1 MTDKFS
7 CDDSLVDKTAALTT
21 AACLSCPELKLSLK
35 FKGREEQLLCNMKKK
50 FQVLKPATAVTAVTI
65 VLFLTLSQLVQVGHD
80 IFQQQELH
88 DKEWLFKSPPPPL
101 ELLVTNLFLSSFL
114 QNFFLC

>member
-35 FKGREEQLLCNMKKK
+35 FKGREEEQLWCKMKKK
-50 FQVLKPATAVTAVTI
+50 FQVLKPAKASTAATAVTI

-80 IFQQQELH
+80 IF
-88 DKEWLFKSPPPPL
+88 
-101 ELLVTNLFLSSFL
+101 
-114 QNFFLC
+114 

>member
-50 FQVLKPATAVTAVTI
+50 FQVLKPATASTAVTAVTI

-80 IFQQQELH
+80 IF
-88 DKEWLFKSPPPPL
+88 
-101 ELLVTNLFLSSFL
+101 
-114 QNFFLC
+114 

>member
-35 FKGREEQLLCNMKKK
+35 FKGREEEQLWCKMKKK
-50 FQVLKPATAVTAVTI
+50 IQVLKPATASTAATAVTI

-80 IFQQQELH
+80 IF
-88 DKEWLFKSPPPPL
+88 
-101 ELLVTNLFLSSFL
+101 
-114 QNFFLC
+114 

>member
-35 FKGREEQLLCNMKKK
+35 FKGREEEQLWCKMKKK
-50 FQVLKPATAVTAVTI
+50 FQVLKSATAVSI

-80 IFQQQELH
+80 IFQQQALH
-88 DKEWLFKSPPPPL
+88 DKE
-101 ELLVTNLFLSSFL
+101 
-114 QNFFLC
+114 

>member
-50 FQVLKPATAVTAVTI
+50 FQVLKPATASTVVTAVTI

-80 IFQQQELH
+80 IF
-88 DKEWLFKSPPPPL
+88 
-101 ELLVTNLFLSSFL
+101 
-114 QNFFLC
+114 